1 MIDYTNNID
10 FSNNVRAIIYKKLVE
25 CIGEENLKTDVK
37 QSEQKSYAYT
47 FVYQVMKNI
56 GSYIILEQDFCG
68 YMIDDINGNSKIE
81 ERKRLYDDIENTDD
95 IIKFL
100 ILKLY
105 FK

>member
-47 FVYQVMKNI
+47 FVDKVLQNLYYITEQNI
-56 GSYIILEQDFCG
+56 CG
-68 YMIDDINGNSKIE
+68 YKIDDINGNSKIE
-81 ERKRLYDDIENTDD
+81 ERKRLYNDIENTDD

-100 ILKLY
+100 VLKLY